1 MTAAKVL
8 PAPACRGVDPE
19 LFFGPADSSAGQ
31 AIFDLERQAVLVC
44 AGCPVRAAC
53 LAAALEFPADEQHGV
68 IGGMAAGQRQALLRS
83 SRRRPSRSTV
93 TDTANN
99 RQRLVQAAIRLRKAG
114 HGPREIAGRL
124 HVGERRG
131 PGGGGPATRRGG
143 GWGGRRFGGAG
154 GTAATRRGQPPP
166 GP

>member
-31 AIFDLERQAVLVC
+31 AIFDLERQALLVC

-68 IGGMAAGQRQALLRS
+68 IGGMAAGQRQAVLRAAP
-83 SRRRPSRSTV
+83 RRPSRSTAA
-93 TDTANN
+93 DTAHN
-99 RQRLVQAAIRLRKAG
+99 RQR
-114 HGPREIAGRL
+114 P
-124 HVGERRG
+124 
-131 PGGGGPATRRGG
+131 GPAANPVRPAR
-143 GWGGRRFGGAG
+143 A
-154 GTAATRRGQPPP
+154 
-166 GP
+166 